1 LWIPG
6 CYTYLYFINNTLKR
20 EVCALSYPN
29 LVESIVIA
37 TTLAILRVTLLYM
50 LGVMFSYFS
59 PSVLNECLHRV
70 DNEQIVVP

>member
-1 LWIPG
+1 
-6 CYTYLYFINNTLKR
+6 
-20 EVCALSYPN
+20 LSYPN